1 MDPKKTTIRAYLRS
15 QRRRMTQAHWIGFG
29 VLFAVAFVF
38 HGAPHR
44 EVRIYG
50 TVVAIIAIIV
60 TSFLITLRR
69 LKCPF
74 CGQSLSKNSQVI
86 LFGAGLTNCPHCGA
100 DYSQP
105 MPRTPFR

>member
-1 MDPKKTTIRAYLRS
+1 
-15 QRRRMTQAHWIGFG
+15 MTQAHWIGFG

>member
-1 MDPKKTTIRAYLRS
+1 
-15 QRRRMTQAHWIGFG
+15 MTQAQGIGLG
-29 VLFAVAFVF
+29 VLCAVAFLF

-44 EVRIYG
+44 EVRIYC

-60 TSFLITLRR
+60 TSFWITLRR

-74 CGQSLSKNSQVI
+74 CGQSLSKNSQEI
-86 LFGAGLTNCPHCGA
+86 LYGEGLTNCPHCAA

-105 MPRTPFR
+105 MPQTPFR